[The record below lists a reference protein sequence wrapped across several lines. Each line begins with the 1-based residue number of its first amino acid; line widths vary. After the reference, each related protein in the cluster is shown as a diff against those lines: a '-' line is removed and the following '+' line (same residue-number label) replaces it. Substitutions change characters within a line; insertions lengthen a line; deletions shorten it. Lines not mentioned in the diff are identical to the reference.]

1 MSDLGLQYPEAR
13 SAPCLARRQ
22 GAFADAGRLR
32 SLDCR
37 DRSVRQGQAGESGL
51 GDGAEFAL

>member
-1 MSDLGLQYPEAR
+1 MSHLGLQYPEAR

-37 DRSVRQGQAGESGL
+37 DRSVRQGELAK
-51 GDGAEFAL
+51 AA